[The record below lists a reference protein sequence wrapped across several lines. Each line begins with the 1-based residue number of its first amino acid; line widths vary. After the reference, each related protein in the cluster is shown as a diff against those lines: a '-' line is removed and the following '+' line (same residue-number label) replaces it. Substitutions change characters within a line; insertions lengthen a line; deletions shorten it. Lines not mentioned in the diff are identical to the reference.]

1 MSKKEVGGRVLQVRT
16 AAKLN
21 QREFASRLGTGSGRI
36 SSIESGENM
45 PGGDFLLRLQQEFGV
60 DLNWLLTGESGG
72 NVPPVVPVLTNDQ
85 RALLDNYD
93 ACGPEGRDAVRRTAS
108 ALAQQGVAAGSK
120 RGKKSA

>member
-1 MSKKEVGGRVLQVRT
+1 MNTG
-16 AAKLN
+16 
-21 QREFASRLGTGSGRI
+21 SRLR
-36 SSIESGENM
+36 EERE
-45 PGGDFLLRLQQEFGV
+45 RLGMNQTEFGAIGGVKKLAQIKYEKGERQPDMAAMAAWAQIGV
-60 DLNWLLTGESGG
+60 DVLYVITGQRGG
-72 NVPPVVPVLTNDQ
+72 VVAPAEPRMTPEH

>member
-1 MSKKEVGGRVLQVRT
+1 
-16 AAKLN
+16 
-21 QREFASRLGTGSGRI
+21 
-36 SSIESGENM
+36 M